1 MDKKHLVQKEI
12 LDFHEKIEDW
22 FTGNTTDKEALLS
35 GMLQN
40 FHPHFRMKGS
50 KGNELDYDGL
60 ASWLPKAFKSF
71 SKMEIK
77 VSDIKIE
84 LTDQHALSEYVE
96 TQCADGEVNIRKA
109 SAVFLLDPDK
119 GVRWYHLLEEWL

>member
-22 FTGNTTDKEALLS
+22 FTGNTTDKEVLLS
-35 GMLQN
+35 DMLRN

-60 ASWLPKAFKSF
+60 ASWLPEAFERF

-77 VSDIKIE
+77 VSNIKIQF
-84 LTDQHALSEYVE
+84 TDQHALSEYIE
-96 TQCADGEVNIRKA
+96 TQNADGEINTRKA

-119 GVRWYHLLEEWL
+119 GVRWYHLVEEWL